1 MEKKRKKINVKFIVL
16 ILSLII
22 FLSMSVFT
30 FAWFTDSK
38 SFTGN
43 LTFGSLELD
52 VSGGVSGDGVDSATS
67 KLVFDVTR
75 TSGPAYSTTKK
86 VMPGDTIN
94 INLTLGLKTG
104 SEPAYYL
111 ISITDDNG
119 VFDDAYY
126 FSEDGTNIYVF
137 DGEKTYL
144 QSDPNKVNVASK
156 YCGKITTSAK
166 QTIKIGAKVSESYTE
181 QNSVCNVTCSVFAI
195 QQANLEATNAKF
207 EILGRIAGLDTS
219 KYKYVNHLETN
230 GTQYIDT
237 GYIPNENSKFE
248 VKFMVNED
256 NVKNDCPLFG
266 ARKLNMDNSYT
277 FWCHGEGFYVKST
290 LIFNSCENNV
300 KNFELNV
307 KQTVMLENGKYTIN
321 GTTTSFPKVSSGT
334 PNTNLILFGLNDG
347 SIDGRKFYGYVYNFK
362 IYENNVIV
370 RNFVPSIRLSDNKP
384 GMFDTVSGTFYTN
397 AGSGEFLYN

>member
-1 MEKKRKKINVKFIVL
+1 MEKKRKKINLKFIVL
-16 ILSLII
+16 IISLVI
-22 FLSMSVFT
+22 FSSMSIFT
-30 FAWFTDSK
+30 FAYFTDSK
-38 SFTGN
+38 SYTGN

-52 VSGGVSGDGVDSATS
+52 VSGGVSGDGVDTTTS

-111 ISITDDNG
+111 ISITDDNR

-181 QNSVCNVTCSVFAI
+181 QNSVCNVTCKVFAI
-195 QQANLEATNAKF
+195 QQANLEAKSAKEEMKYHIYNIDKSAYQIVNYLQGQKNQWISTDF
-207 EILGRIAGLDTS
+207 TVSNSTKIKTRVQIIDNDDRFILAARVNYNNNNFSLCPAIQENNLYYGIGKGYETAPINSNWQNKPLDFLYSTKELKVS
-219 KYKYVNHLETN
+219 ES
-230 GTQYIDT
+230 GTQLLY
-237 GYIPNENSKFE
+237 
-248 VKFMVNED
+248 
-256 NVKNDCPLFG
+256 
-266 ARKLNMDNSYT
+266 
-277 FWCHGEGFYVKST
+277 
-290 LIFNSCENNV
+290 
-300 KNFELNV
+300 
-307 KQTVMLENGKYTIN
+307 
-321 GTTTSFPKVSSGT
+321 TSFDSSLTVFENLQIFSGMDGDR
-334 PNTNLILFGLNDG
+334 PSSHKIYFMKIYDGNTIARNLIPC
-347 SIDGRKFYGYVYNFK
+347 
-362 IYENNVIV
+362 V
-370 RNFVPSIRLSDNKP
+370 RNSDNKP
-384 GMFDTVSGTFYTN
+384 GFYDTITKTFYVNSSST
-397 AGSGEFLYN
+397 GDFLWG

>member
-181 QNSVCNVTCSVFAI
+181 QNSVCNVTCKVFAI
-195 QQANLEATNAKF
+195 QQANLEVTNAKT
-207 EILGRIAGLDTS
+207 ELLGRIVGLDTS
-219 KYKYVNHLETN
+219 GYTYVSYLEST
-230 GTQYIDT
+230 GEQIIDT
-237 GYIPNENSKFE
+237 GYVYKTKPKIITQIYLKDNNDRDILGTAATDSNCFIVDYGNNLCYARYAQVNPTNYDREFNLNEW
-248 VKFMVNED
+248 VKVSYSDSWIENGV
-256 NVKNDCPLFG
+256 VKYQKSSYNFSGNTQSLNLFG
-266 ARKLNMDNSYT
+266 ARNKASLRMKI
-277 FWCHGEGFYVKST
+277 V
-290 LIFNSCENNV
+290 
-300 KNFELNV
+300 
-307 KQTVMLENGKYTIN
+307 
-321 GTTTSFPKVSSGT
+321 
-334 PNTNLILFGLNDG
+334 
-347 SIDGRKFYGYVYNFK
+347 KFYDGDSL
-362 IYENNVIV
+362 V
-370 RNFVPSIRLSDNKP
+370 RNMIPCLRASDNKP
-384 GMFDTVSGTFYTN
+384 GMYDSVTKTFYVN
-397 AGSGEFLYN
+397 SSEASEFLWG